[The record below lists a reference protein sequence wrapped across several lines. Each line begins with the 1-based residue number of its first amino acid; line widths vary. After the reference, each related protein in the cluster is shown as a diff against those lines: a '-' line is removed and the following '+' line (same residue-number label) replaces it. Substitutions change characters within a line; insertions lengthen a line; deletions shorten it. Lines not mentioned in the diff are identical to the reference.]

1 MLAGSIEVLGVADI
15 TREMGMGWT
24 SKSAAICGLAED
36 AIERHLSPDD
46 TYVKRDDGSFIL
58 CFATA
63 DSQLVKQRLQ
73 AITDE
78 IRGSFGDFE
87 TDDRLQVAHDVVE
100 IDIIDIEEDSVID
113 TITDSLKRVREEAEN
128 STRLWRQH
136 LIRHASV
143 TYKPIWSA
151 HKKLVAIHRAV
162 LDDDTG
168 RRAMQRLTTLSS
180 ADEMREILFDID
192 SLILG
197 RAAEALHNLVA
208 DGGRTQL
215 IIPLY
220 YDSVDSRSRR
230 KKYQE
235 ICENIPEAYRR
246 FLLFEIHDIPT
257 GIPYSRIS
265 ELAVVLNKYGK
276 GVLLE
281 VGMEITSMP
290 AAMGIAGVVTR
301 IPDRAGSISD
311 FPAMAERFAISAR
324 TARLK
329 SFLYDID
336 SSSVAGT
343 AWQASMDY
351 LQGKAIAKSTKE
363 LRAHYYWE
371 LKLAS

>member
-1 MLAGSIEVLGVADI
+1 
-15 TREMGMGWT
+15 
-24 SKSAAICGLAED
+24 
-36 AIERHLSPDD
+36 
-46 TYVKRDDGSFIL
+46 
-58 CFATA
+58 
-63 DSQLVKQRLQ
+63 
-73 AITDE
+73 
-78 IRGSFGDFE
+78 
-87 TDDRLQVAHDVVE
+87 
-100 IDIIDIEEDSVID
+100 
-113 TITDSLKRVREEAEN
+113 
-128 STRLWRQH
+128 
-136 LIRHASV
+136 
-143 TYKPIWSA
+143 
-151 HKKLVAIHRAV
+151 
-162 LDDDTG
+162 
-168 RRAMQRLTTLSS
+168 MQRLTTLSS